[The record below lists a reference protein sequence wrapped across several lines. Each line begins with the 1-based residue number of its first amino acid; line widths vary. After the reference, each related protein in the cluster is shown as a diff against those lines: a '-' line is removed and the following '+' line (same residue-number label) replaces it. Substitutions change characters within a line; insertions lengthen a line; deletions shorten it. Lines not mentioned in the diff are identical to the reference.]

1 MPGWEQLGMQAASQG
16 ISGAL
21 GLLLGGIND
30 RRQLRQQ
37 EKLQGLQIRGNKE
50 LTDYNFMKQMEMWKN
65 TNYPAQMAMLKA
77 AGLNPALMYEGGGQ
91 GGSTGI
97 TQGSITGANAP
108 TGGGE
113 IMQMMGMGL
122 TRDLQLAQIE
132 NIKAQTDK
140 TKAETGAV
148 APGIEKTKQET
159 LNLQTQNAIA
169 ELEKAFQSD
178 TLQNRESLVNISLSK
193 LIEETRI
200 MENNREI
207 SDETKANQ
215 IKQIAENLK
224 NTITQGLGLEKQN
237 AKTDKERDQID
248 AQINAINQQID
259 INKLDQEMSKDG
271 FNPKTGTIFKTM
283 YNIYKFL
290 RQLL

>member
-1 MPGWEQLGMQAASQG
+1 MPVWEQLGMQAASQA
-16 ISGAL
+16 INGAL
-21 GLLLGGIND
+21 GLALAGIND

-37 EKLQGLQIRGNKE
+37 QKLQDMQIKGDKQ
-50 LTDYNFMKQMEMWKN
+50 LTDYNFIKQMEMWNN
-65 TNYPAQMAMLKA
+65 TNYPAQMAMLRK

-91 GGSTGI
+91 GGSTAI
-97 TQGSITGANAP
+97 TQGNVAGGTAP
-108 TGGGE
+108 TGGQE

-122 TRDLQLAQIE
+122 TKDLQLAQIE
-132 NIKAQTDK
+132 NIKAQTQK
-140 TKAETGAV
+140 TKAETTAV
-148 APGIEKTKQET
+148 EPSIAKTKQET

-178 TLQNRESLVNISLSK
+178 TLQNRESIVNLSLSK

-200 MENNREI
+200 LENNREI
-207 SDETKANQ
+207 SDETKTNQ

-224 NTITQGLGLEKQN
+224 NTITQGLALQKQN
-237 AKTDKERDQID
+237 AKTDKEIQEID
-248 AQINAINQQID
+248 AQIKAIEQQID
-259 INKLDQEMSKDG
+259 INELDRQMAKEG

-290 RQLL
+290 RRLL